1 MKTRSFTLI
10 EVVVAL
16 AILSIS
22 IAGFLQL
29 LTAAQNRI
37 IKVNDHW
44 MRTHMLIQAAEYYML
59 MKQEEPPAMTDTF
72 FPYDDYR
79 VEVTYEEID
88 NLPEEYTGL
97 TNQKQL
103 RAMVLSLRR
112 QNDGQEVDKIII
124 DRIDYE
130 NASES
135 TNYNQAAGHPGGTG
149 RGNGDHDLCGLDHR
163 HRLGGILQCLETLGA
178 GNRHAEGPAEYRP
191 DHGCFHPEYD
201 PVFVEG

>member
-1 MKTRSFTLI
+1 MKRKNFTLV

-37 IKVNDHW
+37 IKASDSW
-44 MRTHMLIQAAEYYML
+44 TRTHMLMQAAEYYML

-72 FPYDDYR
+72 FPYDDFR
-79 VEVTYEEID
+79 VEVTYEDID

-97 TNQKQL
+97 TSQKQL
-103 RAMVLSLRR
+103 RAMVLTLRR

-130 NASES
+130 NAAES
-135 TNYNQAAGHPGGTG
+135 SN
-149 RGNGDHDLCGLDHR
+149 
-163 HRLGGILQCLETLGA
+163 
-178 GNRHAEGPAEYRP
+178 
-191 DHGCFHPEYD
+191 
-201 PVFVEG
+201 

>member
-1 MKTRSFTLI
+1 MKKRLFTLI

-59 MKQEEPPAMTDTF
+59 MKQEDPPAMTETF

-79 VEVTYEEID
+79 VDVTWEEIEG
-88 NLPEEYTGL
+88 LPEEYTGL

-103 RAMVLSLRR
+103 RAMILTLVR
-112 QNDGQEVDKIII
+112 QQDGQEVDKIII
-124 DRIDYE
+124 DRLDYE
-130 NASES
+130 NASA
-135 TNYNQAAGHPGGTG
+135 T
-149 RGNGDHDLCGLDHR
+149 D
-163 HRLGGILQCLETLGA
+163 
-178 GNRHAEGPAEYRP
+178 
-191 DHGCFHPEYD
+191 
-201 PVFVEG
+201 

>member
-1 MKTRSFTLI
+1 
-10 EVVVAL
+10 
-16 AILSIS
+16 
-22 IAGFLQL
+22 
-29 LTAAQNRI
+29 
-37 IKVNDHW
+37 
-44 MRTHMLIQAAEYYML
+44 
-59 MKQEEPPAMTDTF
+59 MTDTF

-135 TNYNQAAGHPGGTG
+135 SN
-149 RGNGDHDLCGLDHR
+149 
-163 HRLGGILQCLETLGA
+163 
-178 GNRHAEGPAEYRP
+178 
-191 DHGCFHPEYD
+191 
-201 PVFVEG
+201 

>member
-1 MKTRSFTLI
+1 MKRNSFTLV

-37 IKVNDHW
+37 IKASDSW
-44 MRTHMLIQAAEYYML
+44 TRTHMLMQAAEYYML

-72 FPYDDYR
+72 FPYDDFR

-97 TNQKQL
+97 TSQKQL
-103 RAMVLSLRR
+103 RAMVLTLRR

-130 NASES
+130 NAAES
-135 TNYNQAAGHPGGTG
+135 SN
-149 RGNGDHDLCGLDHR
+149 
-163 HRLGGILQCLETLGA
+163 
-178 GNRHAEGPAEYRP
+178 
-191 DHGCFHPEYD
+191 
-201 PVFVEG
+201 

>member
-22 IAGFLQL
+22 IAGLLQL

-37 IKVNDHW
+37 IKVDDHW

-59 MKQEEPPAMTDTF
+59 MPQEDAPPITEVF

-79 VEVTYEEID
+79 VDVTFEDIED
-88 NLPEEYTGL
+88 LPEEYTGL
-97 TNQKQL
+97 MSQKQL
-103 RAMVLSLRR
+103 RAMVLELKQQS
-112 QNDGQEVDKIII
+112 DGQPVDQLII

-135 TNYNQAAGHPGGTG
+135 SN
-149 RGNGDHDLCGLDHR
+149 
-163 HRLGGILQCLETLGA
+163 
-178 GNRHAEGPAEYRP
+178 
-191 DHGCFHPEYD
+191 
-201 PVFVEG
+201 

>member
-1 MKTRSFTLI
+1 MKRSPFTLV

-59 MKQEEPPAMTDTF
+59 MKQEDPPAMTETF

-79 VEVTYEEID
+79 VDVTWEEIEG
-88 NLPEEYTGL
+88 LPEEYTGL

-103 RAMVLSLRR
+103 RAMVLSLVR
-112 QNDGQEVDKIII
+112 QQDGQEVDKIII
-124 DRIDYE
+124 DRLDYE
-130 NASES
+130 NASAS
-135 TNYNQAAGHPGGTG
+135 
-149 RGNGDHDLCGLDHR
+149 D
-163 HRLGGILQCLETLGA
+163 
-178 GNRHAEGPAEYRP
+178 
-191 DHGCFHPEYD
+191 
-201 PVFVEG
+201 

>member
-1 MKTRSFTLI
+1 MKRNSFTLV

-22 IAGFLQL
+22 IAAFLQL

-37 IKVNDHW
+37 IKASDSW
-44 MRTHMLIQAAEYYML
+44 TRTHMLMQAAEYYML

-103 RAMVLSLRR
+103 RAMVLSLVR
-112 QNDGQEVDKIII
+112 QQDGHEVDKIII
-124 DRIDYE
+124 DRLDYE
-130 NASES
+130 NASS
-135 TNYNQAAGHPGGTG
+135 
-149 RGNGDHDLCGLDHR
+149 
-163 HRLGGILQCLETLGA
+163 
-178 GNRHAEGPAEYRP
+178 AE
-191 DHGCFHPEYD
+191 
-201 PVFVEG
+201 

>member
-1 MKTRSFTLI
+1 MKKNPFTLV

-37 IKVNDHW
+37 IRVDEHW

-59 MKQEEPPAMTDTF
+59 MKQEDPPAITDTF

-79 VEVTYEEID
+79 VDVTWEEIEGM
-88 NLPEEYTGL
+88 PEEYTGL

-103 RAMVLSLRR
+103 RAMVLSLVR
-112 QNDGQEVDKIII
+112 QQDGHEVDRIII
-124 DRIDYE
+124 DRLDYE
-130 NASES
+130 NASD
-135 TNYNQAAGHPGGTG
+135 T
-149 RGNGDHDLCGLDHR
+149 D
-163 HRLGGILQCLETLGA
+163 
-178 GNRHAEGPAEYRP
+178 
-191 DHGCFHPEYD
+191 
-201 PVFVEG
+201 

>member
-1 MKTRSFTLI
+1 MRKIGFTLV

-16 AILSIS
+16 AILSIG

-44 MRTHMLIQAAEYYML
+44 TRNHMLMQAAEYYML
-59 MKQEEPPAMTDTF
+59 MKQEDPPAITDTF
-72 FPYDDYR
+72 FPYDEYR
-79 VEVTYEEID
+79 VDVIWEEID

-97 TNQKQL
+97 TSQKQL
-103 RAMVLSLRR
+103 RAMVLSLKR

-135 TNYNQAAGHPGGTG
+135 SN
-149 RGNGDHDLCGLDHR
+149 
-163 HRLGGILQCLETLGA
+163 
-178 GNRHAEGPAEYRP
+178 
-191 DHGCFHPEYD
+191 
-201 PVFVEG
+201 

>member
-1 MKTRSFTLI
+1 MKQTHFTLV

-37 IKVNDHW
+37 IKTNDYW
-44 MRTHMLIQAAEYYML
+44 TRTHMLMQAAEYYML
-59 MKQEEPPAMTDTF
+59 MQQEEPPAITDTF

-79 VEVTYEEID
+79 VDVTYEEID
-88 NLPEEYTGL
+88 NLNEEYTGL

-103 RAMVLSLRR
+103 RAMVLDLVR
-112 QNDGQEVDKIII
+112 QSDGQSVDKIII

-135 TNYNQAAGHPGGTG
+135 AN
-149 RGNGDHDLCGLDHR
+149 
-163 HRLGGILQCLETLGA
+163 
-178 GNRHAEGPAEYRP
+178 
-191 DHGCFHPEYD
+191 
-201 PVFVEG
+201 

>member
-1 MKTRSFTLI
+1 MKENRFTLV

-37 IKVNDHW
+37 IKAHDSWN
-44 MRTHMLIQAAEYYML
+44 RTHMLIQAAEYYML
-59 MKQEEPPAMTDTF
+59 MKQEEPPAITETF
-72 FPYDDYR
+72 FPYVGYR
-79 VEVTYEEID
+79 VDVTYEEID

-97 TNQKQL
+97 TGQKQL
-103 RAMVLSLRR
+103 RAMVLSLKR
-112 QNDGQEVDKIII
+112 QNDGQEEDKIII

-135 TNYNQAAGHPGGTG
+135 SN
-149 RGNGDHDLCGLDHR
+149 
-163 HRLGGILQCLETLGA
+163 
-178 GNRHAEGPAEYRP
+178 
-191 DHGCFHPEYD
+191 
-201 PVFVEG
+201 

>member
-1 MKTRSFTLI
+1 MKKSPFTLI

-59 MKQEEPPAMTDTF
+59 MKQEDPPAMTETF

-79 VEVTYEEID
+79 VDVIWEEIEG
-88 NLPEEYTGL
+88 LPEDYTGL

-103 RAMVLSLRR
+103 RAMILSLVR
-112 QNDGQEVDKIII
+112 QQDGQEVDRIII
-124 DRIDYE
+124 DRLDYE
-130 NASES
+130 NASE
-135 TNYNQAAGHPGGTG
+135 T
-149 RGNGDHDLCGLDHR
+149 D
-163 HRLGGILQCLETLGA
+163 
-178 GNRHAEGPAEYRP
+178 
-191 DHGCFHPEYD
+191 
-201 PVFVEG
+201 

>member
-59 MKQEEPPAMTDTF
+59 MKQEDPPAMTETF
-72 FPYDDYR
+72 FPYEDYR
-79 VEVTYEEID
+79 VDVTWEEIEG
-88 NLPEEYTGL
+88 LPEEYTGL

-103 RAMVLSLRR
+103 RAMILSLVR
-112 QNDGQEVDKIII
+112 QQDGQEVDKIII
-124 DRIDYE
+124 DRLDYE
-130 NASES
+130 NASA
-135 TNYNQAAGHPGGTG
+135 T
-149 RGNGDHDLCGLDHR
+149 D
-163 HRLGGILQCLETLGA
+163 
-178 GNRHAEGPAEYRP
+178 
-191 DHGCFHPEYD
+191 
-201 PVFVEG
+201 

>member
-22 IAGFLQL
+22 IAGLLQL

-37 IKVNDHW
+37 IKVDDHW

-59 MKQEEPPAMTDTF
+59 MPQEDPPMITEVF

-79 VEVTYEEID
+79 VDVTFEEID
-88 NLPEEYTGL
+88 DLPEEYTNL
-97 TNQKQL
+97 VTQKQL
-103 RAMVLSLRR
+103 RAMVLELKQQS
-112 QNDGQEVDKIII
+112 DGQTVDQLII

-130 NASES
+130 NASDS
-135 TNYNQAAGHPGGTG
+135 AA
-149 RGNGDHDLCGLDHR
+149 D
-163 HRLGGILQCLETLGA
+163 
-178 GNRHAEGPAEYRP
+178 
-191 DHGCFHPEYD
+191 
-201 PVFVEG
+201 

>member
-1 MKTRSFTLI
+1 MKKVVFTLV

-37 IKVNDHW
+37 IKVYDYW
-44 MRTHMLIQAAEYYML
+44 MKTHMLIQAAEYYML
-59 MKQEEPPAMTDTF
+59 MKQEDPPAITDTF
-72 FPYDDYR
+72 FPYNDHR
-79 VEVTYEEID
+79 VDVTWEEIE

-103 RAMVLSLRR
+103 RAMVLSLKR
-112 QNDGQEVDKIII
+112 QQDGQEVDKIII

-130 NASES
+130 NASNSSE
-135 TNYNQAAGHPGGTG
+135 
-149 RGNGDHDLCGLDHR
+149 
-163 HRLGGILQCLETLGA
+163 
-178 GNRHAEGPAEYRP
+178 
-191 DHGCFHPEYD
+191 
-201 PVFVEG
+201 

>member
-1 MKTRSFTLI
+1 MKTRSFTLL

-22 IAGFLQL
+22 IAGLLQL

-59 MKQEEPPAMTDTF
+59 MKQEDPPAITDTF

-79 VEVTYEEID
+79 VDVTWEEIEG
-88 NLPEEYTGL
+88 LPEEYTGL

-103 RAMVLSLRR
+103 RAMVLSLVR
-112 QNDGQEVDKIII
+112 QQDGHEVDKIII
-124 DRIDYE
+124 DRLDYE
-130 NASES
+130 NASS
-135 TNYNQAAGHPGGTG
+135 
-149 RGNGDHDLCGLDHR
+149 
-163 HRLGGILQCLETLGA
+163 
-178 GNRHAEGPAEYRP
+178 AE
-191 DHGCFHPEYD
+191 
-201 PVFVEG
+201 

>member
-22 IAGFLQL
+22 IAGLLQL

-44 MRTHMLIQAAEYYML
+44 MRTHILIQAAEYYML
-59 MKQEEPPAMTDTF
+59 MKQEDPPAITDTF

-79 VEVTYEEID
+79 VDVTWEEIEG
-88 NLPEEYTGL
+88 LPEEYTGL

-103 RAMVLSLRR
+103 RAMVLSLVR
-112 QNDGQEVDKIII
+112 QQDGHEVDRIII
-124 DRIDYE
+124 DRLDYE
-130 NASES
+130 NASS
-135 TNYNQAAGHPGGTG
+135 
-149 RGNGDHDLCGLDHR
+149 
-163 HRLGGILQCLETLGA
+163 
-178 GNRHAEGPAEYRP
+178 AE
-191 DHGCFHPEYD
+191 
-201 PVFVEG
+201 

>member
-1 MKTRSFTLI
+1 MKRNCFTLV

-22 IAGFLQL
+22 IAAFLQL

-37 IKVNDHW
+37 IKASDSW
-44 MRTHMLIQAAEYYML
+44 TRTHMLMQAAEYYML

-135 TNYNQAAGHPGGTG
+135 TN
-149 RGNGDHDLCGLDHR
+149 
-163 HRLGGILQCLETLGA
+163 
-178 GNRHAEGPAEYRP
+178 
-191 DHGCFHPEYD
+191 
-201 PVFVEG
+201 

>member
-1 MKTRSFTLI
+1 MKKKPFTLI

-37 IKVNDHW
+37 IKVSDHW

-59 MKQEEPPAMTDTF
+59 MKQEDPPAITETF

-79 VEVTYEEID
+79 VDVTWEEIEG
-88 NLPEEYTGL
+88 LPEEYTGL

-103 RAMVLSLRR
+103 RAMVLSLVR
-112 QNDGQEVDKIII
+112 QQDGQEVDKIII
-124 DRIDYE
+124 DRLDYE
-130 NASES
+130 NAS
-135 TNYNQAAGHPGGTG
+135 TA
-149 RGNGDHDLCGLDHR
+149 D
-163 HRLGGILQCLETLGA
+163 
-178 GNRHAEGPAEYRP
+178 
-191 DHGCFHPEYD
+191 
-201 PVFVEG
+201 

>member
-1 MKTRSFTLI
+1 MKKIPFTLI

-44 MRTHMLIQAAEYYML
+44 MRTHMLIQAAEYHML
-59 MKQEEPPAMTDTF
+59 MKQEDPPAITETF

-79 VEVTYEEID
+79 VDVTWEEIEG
-88 NLPEEYTGL
+88 LPEEYTGL

-103 RAMVLSLRR
+103 RAMILSLVR
-112 QNDGQEVDKIII
+112 QQDGQEVDKIII
-124 DRIDYE
+124 DRLDYE
-130 NASES
+130 NAS
-135 TNYNQAAGHPGGTG
+135 TA
-149 RGNGDHDLCGLDHR
+149 D
-163 HRLGGILQCLETLGA
+163 
-178 GNRHAEGPAEYRP
+178 
-191 DHGCFHPEYD
+191 
-201 PVFVEG
+201 

>member
-22 IAGFLQL
+22 IAGLLQL

-37 IKVNDHW
+37 IKVDDHW

-59 MKQEEPPAMTDTF
+59 MKQEDPPAITDTF

-79 VEVTYEEID
+79 VDVTWEEIEG
-88 NLPEEYTGL
+88 LPEEYTGL

-103 RAMVLSLRR
+103 RAMVLSLVR
-112 QNDGQEVDKIII
+112 QQDGHEVDRIII
-124 DRIDYE
+124 DRLDYE
-130 NASES
+130 NASS
-135 TNYNQAAGHPGGTG
+135 
-149 RGNGDHDLCGLDHR
+149 
-163 HRLGGILQCLETLGA
+163 
-178 GNRHAEGPAEYRP
+178 AE
-191 DHGCFHPEYD
+191 
-201 PVFVEG
+201 

>member
-1 MKTRSFTLI
+1 MKRNGFTLV

-37 IKVNDHW
+37 IKASDSW
-44 MRTHMLIQAAEYYML
+44 TRTHMLMQAAEYYML

-103 RAMVLSLRR
+103 RAMVLSLKR
-112 QNDGQEVDKIII
+112 QQDGQEVDKIII

-130 NASES
+130 NAPSSSE
-135 TNYNQAAGHPGGTG
+135 
-149 RGNGDHDLCGLDHR
+149 
-163 HRLGGILQCLETLGA
+163 
-178 GNRHAEGPAEYRP
+178 
-191 DHGCFHPEYD
+191 
-201 PVFVEG
+201 

>member
-1 MKTRSFTLI
+1 MKKFPFTLV

-22 IAGFLQL
+22 IAGLLQL

-44 MRTHMLIQAAEYYML
+44 MKTHMLIQAAEYYML
-59 MKQEEPPAMTDTF
+59 MKQEDPPDITDTF

-79 VEVTYEEID
+79 VDVIWEEID

-97 TNQKQL
+97 TSQKQL
-103 RAMVLSLRR
+103 RAMVLSLKRR
-112 QNDGQEVDKIII
+112 NDGQEVDKIII

-135 TNYNQAAGHPGGTG
+135 SN
-149 RGNGDHDLCGLDHR
+149 
-163 HRLGGILQCLETLGA
+163 
-178 GNRHAEGPAEYRP
+178 
-191 DHGCFHPEYD
+191 
-201 PVFVEG
+201 